1 MQVGFVGLGTMGTP
15 MAVNLLKAGYAVRV
29 WNRSPEPAAALV
41 AQGAAAVAAPNAV
54 AHGTDVLISML
65 SDDDATRAVIVD
77 AGVLD
82 ALKPGAIHVNM
93 ATVSVAF
100 ARAMHRLHQEHSIA
114 YVAAPVL
121 GRVHVAEAGQLQIL
135 AAGDTPALE
144 RIQPL
149 FDAMGQKT
157 WRLGAAPEQANVVK
171 LAMNFMLASAV
182 ETMGE
187 ASALTRG
194 YGIAAADFLEIATST
209 LFAAPAYQGYGGA
222 IAANRFEP
230 AGFKLALGAKDV
242 RLALEAAEAARV
254 PLPIGSVVR
263 DSLLDAMAHGDAQRD
278 LAALARTSARRAAQE

>member
-1 MQVGFVGLGTMGTP
+1 MQVGFVGLGTMGAP

-41 AQGAAAVAAPNAV
+41 AQGAAAVAAPNAA

-100 ARAMHRLHQEHSIA
+100 ARAMHHLHQENSIA
-114 YVAAPVL
+114 YIAAPVL

-135 AAGDTPALE
+135 AAGDAPALE

-194 YGIAAADFLEIATST
+194 YGITAADFLEIATST